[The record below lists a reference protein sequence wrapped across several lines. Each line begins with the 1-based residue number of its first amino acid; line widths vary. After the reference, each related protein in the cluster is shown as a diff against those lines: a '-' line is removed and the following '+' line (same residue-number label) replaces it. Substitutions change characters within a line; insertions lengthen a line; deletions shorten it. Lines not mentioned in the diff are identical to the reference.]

1 VPDAEETS
9 PYSQYRKIDAGGQ
22 GEVWECLD
30 NNFESVAVKYLFLIG
45 DEESQLADR
54 RRFQREVTCQSSLD
68 HPGILPVISIHLEGA
83 RPHFAMPLA
92 SGSLRQRIPLGA
104 SPAVGLPDDDVW
116 TVFNE
121 VLDAVGYA
129 HSSGVIHRDLKPEN
143 ILFFKGRAVLSDF
156 GLGRRLFSDS
166 TTLTMTNVGMGTFA
180 YCAPEQLANAKEA
193 DSRADIF
200 ALGRIL
206 YEMLT
211 GELAI
216 VGMDLNKVPAKYRFI
231 VNKATQPD
239 PERRF
244 QSVDDMQREF
254 ALLRDDASELMTPA
268 DRATRLIT
276 EIASGHAAKID
287 DLQRLVMEND
297 GDLQLFIQVVPMVP
311 ESVLAQM
318 ALRDPE
324 QYYSIMQVFDQFAD
338 GGFGFD
344 FTDTIARFL
353 VAAYRASNDQRVH
366 QLIIARLL
374 VLGATHNRWF
384 VRDRFIEVVRGALAQ
399 PHYAPLVAAALRDNP
414 WAVDFVS
421 AHLNELS
428 LPSVVRDALQAV
440 A

>member
-1 VPDAEETS
+1 M
-9 PYSQYRKIDAGGQ
+9 R
-22 GEVWECLD
+22 
-30 NNFESVAVKYLFLIG
+30 
-45 DEESQLADR
+45 
-54 RRFQREVTCQSSLD
+54 
-68 HPGILPVISIHLEGA
+68 LEGTS
-83 RPHFAMPLA
+83 PHFAMPLA
-92 SGSLRQRIPLGA
+92 SGSLRQRIPIGA
-104 SPAVGLPDDDVW
+104 SPATGLPDDEVW
-116 TVFNE
+116 TTFSE
-121 VLDAVGYA
+121 VLEAVDHA

-143 ILFFKGRAVLSDF
+143 ILFYRERAVLSDF

-180 YCAPEQLANAKEA
+180 YCAPEQLANAKKA
-193 DSRADIF
+193 DARADIF

-211 GELAI
+211 GELAV

-244 QSVDDMQREF
+244 QSVAEMQREF

-276 EIASGHAAKID
+276 EIASGSVSKID

-297 GDLQLFIQVVPMVP
+297 GDLQLFVEVVPLMP

-324 QYYSIMQVFDQFAD
+324 QYFGFMVVFDRFAD

-366 QLIIARLL
+366 QLIINRLL
-374 VLGATHNRWF
+374 VLGASHNRWF
-384 VRDRFIEVVRGALAQ
+384 VRDRFIEVVRGALTQ

-428 LPSVVRDALQAV
+428 LPSVVRDALRPA